1 MKPSELPGARHLYR
15 LTNRALA
22 QIKELWQYAGEDE
35 VPPDSLLQAQFEVVR
50 ILQIDVP
57 LSAKRQFQLFC
68 SEHFPGLA
76 DILDCLAADQ
86 LWALLSMGVQLADS
100 DQPHAQSAAVRFGG
114 PRSPLRPRRI
124 RRSPRRSPIARR
136 WIRPLA
142 RGSPKAHRPFL
153 GRDPPRLDAG
163 HRLQLGKE
171 PHISEHKESD
181 VGCSELEQSDTMQE
195 ERSRFSPGEDTIKS
209 YEL

>member
-1 MKPSELPGARHLYR
+1 MKPSELPGTRSLYR

-35 VPPDSLLQAQFEVVR
+35 LPPESLLRAQVEALR
-50 ILQIDVP
+50 ILHIDVP

-86 LWALLSMGVQLADS
+86 LWALLSMRVQLA

-114 PRSPLRPRRI
+114 
-124 RRSPRRSPIARR
+124 
-136 WIRPLA
+136 
-142 RGSPKAHRPFL
+142 L
-153 GRDPPRLDAG
+153 GRRYVLIAFDDCPLGLLSHADGSGLFPEARPKLAALSWEEIRLALMLD
-163 HRLQLGKE
+163 
-171 PHISEHKESD
+171 ISSN
-181 VGCSELEQSDTMQE
+181 
-195 ERSRFSPGEDTIKS
+195 
-209 YEL
+209 